1 MDSALDALSTAVAA
15 VPDLPR
21 PSGLGAAD
29 VLTDQV
35 ETLAT
40 AVAVLQR
47 ELAVRMAALEREG
60 PPVTDVRGDA
70 VRAGVPSS
78 QAASLRRLGVFAGHY
93 PDLAQAWRSG
103 GISTDQ
109 VAAVEHG
116 AKKLATTP
124 QRDQLVELVLPHLPN
139 LALRETRR
147 LIAATLDLIDPGD
160 PDNEERR
167 DHEQRSLVW
176 SQFRGGISFEGYLP
190 SVEAGKFIAAIQAVA
205 EAARVEG
212 DGLTVAQRNADALL
226 QLVDIAATNGLP
238 SGGGLPASVTLTV
251 SLDEAARVAAKDP
264 AEHGGSFEARQ
275 RGAATADGRPAGDAA
290 VRFGMCCAA
299 VTPVL
304 TDQPRP
310 TGLLGRIAATR
321 AEPLAVG
328 RTVRL
333 ATAAQRKALQLRDG
347 GCVIPGCTIGAAYTQ
362 PHHVTPWQLDGPT
375 DIANLASVC
384 FVHHRLV
391 ELGHWALRRRRP
403 GEAKPHER
411 ALEHPAWWVLPRV
424 R

>member
-21 PSGLGAAD
+21 PSGLGSAD

-35 ETLAT
+35 ATLAT

-60 PPVTDVRGDA
+60 PPVSDARGDA

-93 PDLAQAWRSG
+93 PGLAKAWRSG

-124 QRDQLVELVLPHLPN
+124 QRDQLVALVLPHLPN

-147 LIAATLDLIDPGD
+147 LIAATVDLIDPGD

-176 SQFRGGISFEGYLP
+176 SQFRGGIAFQGGTNPQHWTATVYPGPKGNFVFNASTIFWSQGLSSPPGHVLP
-190 SVEAGKFIAAIQAVA
+190 WSHWSRPHGPD
-205 EAARVEG
+205 ARVQQI
-212 DGLTVAQRNADALL
+212 THNLL
-226 QLVDIAATNGLP
+226 Q
-238 SGGGLPASVTLTV
+238 
-251 SLDEAARVAAKDP
+251 
-264 AEHGGSFEARQ
+264 
-275 RGAATADGRPAGDAA
+275 
-290 VRFGMCCAA
+290 
-299 VTPVL
+299 
-304 TDQPRP
+304 
-310 TGLLGRIAATR
+310 R
-321 AEPLAVG
+321 A
-328 RTVRL
+328 
-333 ATAAQRKALQLRDG
+333 
-347 GCVIPGCTIGAAYTQ
+347 
-362 PHHVTPWQLDGPT
+362 
-375 DIANLASVC
+375 LASS
-384 FVHHRLV
+384 
-391 ELGHWALRRRRP
+391 
-403 GEAKPHER
+403 
-411 ALEHPAWWVLPRV
+411 
-424 R
+424 